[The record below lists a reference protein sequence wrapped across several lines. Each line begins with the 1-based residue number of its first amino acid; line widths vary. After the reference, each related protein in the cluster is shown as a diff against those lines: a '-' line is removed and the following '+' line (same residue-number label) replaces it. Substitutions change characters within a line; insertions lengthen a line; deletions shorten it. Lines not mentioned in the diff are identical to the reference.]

1 MRREHLSCEI
11 LLFLWL
17 RVTKVIHFSSFH
29 QKSVQSEGGDARLT
43 CTFATWWAQ
52 VKCRCFCLA
61 KMAFEWLLWEESASL
76 KKGENELKQQ
86 VRECSKLDTAHLK
99 PQDRSVWHWEDYP
112 ELGMGAGW
120 AEAGQAPSV
129 ICSLR
134 NSTNLKL
141 LLSDPLIKQDYRDL
155 LRESWH
161 LYVGSPPADW
171 LWL

>member
-29 QKSVQSEGGDARLT
+29 QKSVQSEGGDARLA

-99 PQDRSVWHWEDYP
+99 PQDRRGLPWTGHGCRVSW
-112 ELGMGAGW
+112 GW
-120 AEAGQAPSV
+120 AGSFCDLFSQKFYKPEAASFWSPHKARLPWFIEGELT
-129 ICSLR
+129 SLR
-134 NSTNLKL
+134 GKSSSRLTLA
-141 LLSDPLIKQDYRDL
+141 
-155 LRESWH
+155 LR
-161 LYVGSPPADW
+161 V
-171 LWL
+171 